1 MRRTRPE
8 LTVLCCLIL
17 AGAAV
22 AAEPGADDSAQR
34 QRLATERAQAEAQFT
49 LARQA
54 CAAEFA
60 VTACLDT
67 AQAQRRQVLQR
78 IASEQAR
85 LDDAQRI
92 ARRDERLATVAQRR
106 AALQASAPAAHAEP
120 AAPVSAPV
128 SASASVTPKA
138 SAEPKT
144 PGASAPVASPDKA
157 RPARS
162 PHVAAVAAAKAAS
175 AASTA
180 KARAERFERQQR
192 RAQAH
197 EAEVRRRNAA
207 RDARRPPSAGLPP
220 PETGR

>member
-22 AAEPGADDSAQR
+22 AAEPGADDSVQR

-67 AQAQRRQVLQR
+67 AQAQCRQVLQR

-106 AALQASAPAAHAEP
+106 AALQASAPAAHAES
-120 AAPVSAPV
+120 AASV

-175 AASTA
+175 AASIA
-180 KARAERFERQQR
+180 KARAERFERQQQ

-197 EAEVRRRNAA
+197 ETEVRRRNAA
-207 RDARRPPSAGLPP
+207 RDARRAPSAGLPP

>member
-106 AALQASAPAAHAEP
+106 AALQASAPAAHAES
-120 AAPVSAPV
+120 AASV

>member
-85 LDDAQRI
+85 LDDARRI

-106 AALQASAPAAHAEP
+106 AALQASAPAAHAES
-120 AAPVSAPV
+120 AASV